1 MAWNYPLTFDSK
13 EPFCACVVSPLSF
26 TQMGF
31 FSSLCPCHDYSP
43 DVLTRDKDWLFTL
56 ILLLLAN
63 VNANGRSCE
72 FLNWSL
78 PSSYLKNCKE
88 EAGGLLLSSLS
99 SVQFSHSVMTLRPH
113 GLQHAR
119 PPYPSPTLE
128 SIQTHVH

>member
-1 MAWNYPLTFDSK
+1 MCHVFLVLYLEGTLPLFVFAS
-13 EPFCACVVSPLSF
+13 LSY
-26 TQMGF
+26 
-31 FSSLCPCHDYSP
+31 SLE
-43 DVLTRDKDWLFTL
+43 VLTRDKDWLFTL

-99 SVQFSHSVMTLRPH
+99 SVQFSRSVMTL
-113 GLQHAR
+113 
-119 PPYPSPTLE
+119 
-128 SIQTHVH
+128 